1 MAQHVWMDRER
12 HLGGRAEPA
21 HDSRAIGSPTA
32 GGFFSQDKECGG
44 VDAPRAPFVVS
55 CAPMDREQLA
65 EQLRQAE
72 HHIAEATALIERQR
86 ERVREFAEAGHDTEI
101 AETALRALESNLR
114 AFERHRDSVLSW
126 MKSSEDAPPSEN
138 G

>member
-1 MAQHVWMDRER
+1 MCGWIGNGILAAAPS
-12 HLGGRAEPA
+12 LPTTLEPSVLLQPGA
-21 HDSRAIGSPTA
+21 FSRRTRNA
-32 GGFFSQDKECGG
+32 GAL
-44 VDAPRAPFVVS
+44 DAPRALFVVS

>member
-1 MAQHVWMDRER
+1 MCGWMGNGI
-12 HLGGRAEPA
+12 LAALPSLTTTLEP
-21 HDSRAIGSPTA
+21 S
-32 GGFFSQDKECGG
+32 
-44 VDAPRAPFVVS
+44 VLLAPFVVS

-126 MKSSEDAPPSEN
+126 MRSSEDAPPSEN

>member
-1 MAQHVWMDRER
+1 MASKSFINYRRD
-12 HLGGRAEPA
+12 
-21 HDSRAIGSPTA
+21 DSISTA
-32 GGFFSQDKECGG
+32 GRLHVGTRNAGAL
-44 VDAPRAPFVVS
+44 DAPRAPFVVS

-72 HHIAEATALIERQR
+72 HHIAEATALFERQR

>member
-1 MAQHVWMDRER
+1 MCGWIGNGILAAAPS
-12 HLGGRAEPA
+12 LPTTLEPSVLLQPGA
-21 HDSRAIGSPTA
+21 FSSRTRNA
-32 GGFFSQDKECGG
+32 GAP
-44 VDAPRAPFVVS
+44 DAPRAPFVVS

-126 MKSSEDAPPSEN
+126 MKSSEDAPRSEN

>member
-1 MAQHVWMDRER
+1 MCGWIGNGILAA
-12 HLGGRAEPA
+12 LPSLPTTLEPSVLLQPGA
-21 HDSRAIGSPTA
+21 FSRRTRNAWA
-32 GGFFSQDKECGG
+32 L
-44 VDAPRAPFVVS
+44 DAPRAPFVVS

-72 HHIAEATALIERQR
+72 HHITEATALIERQR